1 MDYTVQIFSI
11 ILYTLGSILL
21 VASTVLVI
29 MLIQTVKK
37 VNKVVDDID
46 DKSKKLNGVFDIVD
60 AATDTLSVFSDKVVG
75 LIVNTITNLFSRKNK
90 KEENKDE

>member
-29 MLIQTVKK
+29 MVIQTVKK
-37 VNKVVDDID
+37 INKVVDDID
-46 DKSKKLNGVFDIVD
+46 NKSQKLNGVFDIVHN
-60 AATDTLSVFSDKVVG
+60 ATDTLAVFSDKVVG
-75 LIVNTITNLFSRKNK
+75 LIVNLITSLFSRKNK
-90 KEENKDE
+90 KEEKEDE

>member
-75 LIVNTITNLFSRKNK
+75 LIVNTITNLFSRKSK

>member
-29 MLIQTVKK
+29 MVIQTVKK
-37 VNKVVDDID
+37 INKVVDDID
-46 DKSKKLNGVFDIVD
+46 NKSKKLNGVFDIVD
-60 AATDTLSVFSDKVVG
+60 NAADTLAVFSDKIVG
-75 LIVNTITNLFSRKNK
+75 LIVNLITGLFSRKNK
-90 KEENKDE
+90 KEEKEDE